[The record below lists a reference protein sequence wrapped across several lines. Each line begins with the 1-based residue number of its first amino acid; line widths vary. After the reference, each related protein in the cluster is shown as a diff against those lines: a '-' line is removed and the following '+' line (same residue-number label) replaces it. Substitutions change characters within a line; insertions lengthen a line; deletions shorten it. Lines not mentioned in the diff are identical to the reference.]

1 VAFSHLHSG
10 EVLALLL
17 DGSHLGLGT
26 FRLASFHIENH
37 RGLLVTLRL
46 FLEFLGGGGSSYN
59 EGRLDLVRLVAS
71 NTTNCNCAAFIT
83 QREPAQLRKNVVLIT
98 SDGELALNANSHF
111 SE

>member
-26 FRLASFHIENH
+26 FSLASFHIENH
-37 RGLLVTLRL
+37 SGLLVTLRL
-46 FLEFLGGGGSSYN
+46 FLEFLGGSSYN
-59 EGRLDLVRLVAS
+59 DGRFDLVRLVAR

-83 QREPAQLRKNVVLIT
+83 QREPAQLRKNVVLLT